1 MGPLYSFFGCSPDRH
16 FPDPTDRRPKIEN
29 RTNERARKGITARR
43 SLTHTRSQP
52 CQQTT
57 NDGRR
62 RQSHNRVLQNFSS
75 LFFLTTHRND
85 DFHLRRS
92 RRREKD
98 PLGKTGPLDLRNRP
112 IGRFPPLLAKP
123 MNVSAAK

>member
-16 FPDPTDRRPKIEN
+16 FPETTDDRKSKTEPM
-29 RTNERARKGITARR
+29 NERERESLLVA
-43 SLTHTRSQP
+43 LTHTRSQP

-75 LFFLTTHRND
+75 LFFFTHRND
-85 DFHLRRS
+85 DFHLRR
-92 RRREKD
+92 REKD
-98 PLGKTGPLDLRNRP
+98 PFGKTGPLDLRNRP

-123 MNVSAAK
+123 MNVFAAE